1 MYTWV
6 CVCVCV
12 CVCTQSCLILLQPH
26 GLQPTRLF
34 CPWDFLGK
42 NTAVGCHFLLQGIF
56 PTQELNLCLL
66 HLLHWRV
73 DSLLLAPL
81 RKPYIY
87 MFTYVYIHTH
97 THTTHTHTY
106 ICISKHIL
114 FGRAGIFPYL
124 VDEETEVWQG
134 WLCAQVMFLA
144 GCKAGSYTK
153 ISLFQSQLTL
163 PSLFTVEQK
172 Y

>member
-1 MYTWV
+1 MCVYSVVSDYFATPWITAHQALLSIGFSRQEYLSGLPFPSPGDLPNPGIEPVSLASPALAGRFFTTGTTWEA
-6 CVCVCV
+6 
-12 CVCTQSCLILLQPH
+12 I
-26 GLQPTRLF
+26 
-34 CPWDFLGK
+34 
-42 NTAVGCHFLLQGIF
+42 
-56 PTQELNLCLL
+56 
-66 HLLHWRV
+66 
-73 DSLLLAPL
+73 
-81 RKPYIY
+81 YIY
-87 MFTYVYIHTH
+87 MYTYIYIHTYTH

-144 GCKAGSYTK
+144 HCEAGPYTK
-153 ISLFQSQLTL
+153 LFLFQSQLTL